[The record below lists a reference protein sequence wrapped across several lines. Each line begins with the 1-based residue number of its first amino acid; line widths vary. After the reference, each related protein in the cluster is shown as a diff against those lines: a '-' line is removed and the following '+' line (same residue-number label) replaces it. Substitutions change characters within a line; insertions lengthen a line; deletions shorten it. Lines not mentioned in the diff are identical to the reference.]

1 MPGEKVL
8 LGCRK
13 SPAVDLELIAFDSN
27 KLSDLAESRFCCCC
41 RSEHTRKYEKLE
53 FGNKLREFTACKL

>member
-13 SPAVDLELIAFDSN
+13 SPAADPELIAFDSN
-27 KLSDLAESRFCCCC
+27 KLSDLAESRFCL
-41 RSEHTRKYEKLE
+41 EHTRKYEKLE
-53 FGNKLREFTACKL
+53 FGDKLGEFTACKL